1 MSLYK
6 QLWAAIIVLLT
17 SLLFVSI
24 VITTLSARDY
34 LSEQLSLKNTD
45 DANNLAL
52 FLEQRGTDSD
62 LLKLTV
68 AAKFDTGYYELI
80 ELVNPEGKTVIRK
93 ATDGVVANAPGWFIS
108 LLTINAETGIANVQ
122 VGWQQIG
129 TLTLR
134 SQSRFAYEEL
144 WESTYLLTGLFL
156 LTALLAGVAS
166 NILLKRILNPLD
178 SVVEQAKSI
187 GERRFI
193 TNTDEPRTLEV
204 QQLVKAMNDLSA
216 RVKSMLAQEARRL
229 QNLQR
234 ESHIDKITG
243 LYNREPFLRTLE
255 SALQSN
261 DDRSS
266 GSLCIVR
273 VTNLINLNR
282 EFGRKATDTL
292 LRDMGGVLNR
302 IVVQQSGWSAA
313 RLNGSDF
320 AVIAPRLLDA
330 STLGNDVQNAMSAV
344 LKDHNTEDEVQLPGG
359 TTEYHLDDSVS
370 ALLSRLDGV
379 LIASEREGSSSIAQA
394 YPADIPMRPM
404 HEQAEQWR
412 GVLRRAIANR
422 EFSLAKFPVVNQ
434 NNALVHY
441 EAPVRLQVNNETW
454 SAGQFL
460 PWVHRVEL
468 ASELDKQVFELAL
481 EEIEKTGDP
490 TAINLSV
497 AAIADSSFITW
508 AEESMK
514 KRSSAITGLSIEI
527 PESVAFRFPENFKRL
542 TARIKDYGGQV
553 GIEHIGH
560 QLAKLGT
567 LHDVGLDYLKVDASF
582 VRNVNDNP
590 GNQTVLRTLCTVG
603 HTIGVQVIAEGV
615 QNQQEWTTLKELGID
630 GATGPGISLAG

>member
-52 FLEQRGTDSD
+52 FLEQKGTDAD

-80 ELVNPEGKTVIRK
+80 ELVNPEGETVIRR
-93 ATDGVVANAPGWFIS
+93 ATDGVVANAPGWFVS

-122 VGWQQIG
+122 VGWEQIG

-178 SVVEQAKSI
+178 TVVEQAKSI

-193 TNTDEPRTLEV
+193 TNTDEPRTLEF
-204 QQLVKAMNDLSA
+204 QQLVKTMNDLSA
-216 RVKSMLAQEARRL
+216 RVQSMLAQEARRL

-234 ESHIDKITG
+234 ESHIDKVTG

-273 VTNLINLNR
+273 VTNLVNLNR

-302 IVVQQSGWSAA
+302 IVFSKAA
-313 RLNGSDF
+313 G
-320 AVIAPRLLDA
+320 P
-330 STLGNDVQNAMSAV
+330 
-344 LKDHNTEDEVQLPGG
+344 
-359 TTEYHLDDSVS
+359 
-370 ALLSRLDGV
+370 
-379 LIASEREGSSSIAQA
+379 
-394 YPADIPMRPM
+394 
-404 HEQAEQWR
+404 
-412 GVLRRAIANR
+412 
-422 EFSLAKFPVVNQ
+422 
-434 NNALVHY
+434 
-441 EAPVRLQVNNETW
+441 
-454 SAGQFL
+454 
-460 PWVHRVEL
+460 
-468 ASELDKQVFELAL
+468 
-481 EEIEKTGDP
+481 
-490 TAINLSV
+490 
-497 AAIADSSFITW
+497 
-508 AEESMK
+508 
-514 KRSSAITGLSIEI
+514 
-527 PESVAFRFPENFKRL
+527 
-542 TARIKDYGGQV
+542 
-553 GIEHIGH
+553 
-560 QLAKLGT
+560 
-567 LHDVGLDYLKVDASF
+567 LHG
-582 VRNVNDNP
+582 
-590 GNQTVLRTLCTVG
+590 
-603 HTIGVQVIAEGV
+603 
-615 QNQQEWTTLKELGID
+615 
-630 GATGPGISLAG
+630 

>member
-52 FLEQRGTDSD
+52 FLEQRGTDTD

-80 ELVNPEGKTVIRK
+80 ELVNPEDKTVIRK
-93 ATDGVVANAPGWFIS
+93 ETDGVVTNAPGWFIS
-108 LLTINAETGIANVQ
+108 LLTINAEAGVANVQ
-122 VGWQQIG
+122 VGWKQIG

-156 LTALLAGVAS
+156 LAALLAGVFS
-166 NILLKRILNPLD
+166 NILLKRILRPLD
-178 SVVEQAKSI
+178 IVVEQARSI

-193 TNTDEPRTLEV
+193 TNTDKPRTLEF
-204 QQLVKAMNDLSA
+204 QQLMQAMNDLSA
-216 RVKSMLAQEARRL
+216 RVKSMLGQETTRL

-234 ESHIDKITG
+234 ESHIDKITE

-266 GSLCIVR
+266 GSLCIIR
-273 VTNLINLNR
+273 VTSLSNLNK
-282 EFGRKATDTL
+282 EFGRKTVDAL
-292 LRDMGGVLNR
+292 LHDLGSVINR
-302 IVVQQSGWSAA
+302 IVVQHNGWSAA

-320 AVIAPRLLDA
+320 AVMAPRLQDA
-330 STLGNDVQNAMSAV
+330 AALGSDVQGAMTAV
-344 LKDHNTEDEVQLPGG
+344 LEDHDTEEEVQLPGG
-359 TTEYHLDDSVS
+359 TTEYQLEDSVS

-394 YPADIPMRPM
+394 YPVDIPMRPK
-404 HEQAEQWR
+404 HEQAEHWR
-412 GVLRRAIANR
+412 STLEKAIANR
-422 EFSLAKFPVVNQ
+422 EFSLAKFPVVDESNS
-434 NNALVHY
+434 LIHY
-441 EAPVRLQVNNETW
+441 EAPVRLQVGNQTW

-460 PWVHRVEL
+460 PWVHRLEL
-468 ASELDKQVFELAL
+468 AEELDKRVFELAL
-481 EEIEKTGDP
+481 DEIDKTGQP
-490 TAINLSV
+490 TAVNLSV
-497 AAIADSSFITW
+497 AAVADSRFISW
-508 AEESMK
+508 AENTME
-514 KRSSAITGLSIEI
+514 KRTVAMSQLWIEI
-527 PESVAFRFPENFKRL
+527 PESAAFRFPENFKRL
-542 TARIKDYGGQV
+542 TARIKAKGGRV

-582 VRNVNDNP
+582 VRHVNDNL
-590 GNQTVLRTLCTVG
+590 GNQALLRTLCTVG
-603 HTIGVQVIAEGV
+603 HTIGVRVMAEGV
-615 QNQQEWTTLKELGID
+615 QNEQEWTALKKLGID
-630 GATGPGISLAG
+630 GATGPGISLVR

>member
-52 FLEQRGTDSD
+52 FLEQKGTDAD

-80 ELVNPEGKTVIRK
+80 ELVNPEGETVIRR
-93 ATDGVVANAPGWFIS
+93 ATDGVVANAPGWFVS

-122 VGWQQIG
+122 VGWEQIG

-178 SVVEQAKSI
+178 TVVEQAKSI

-193 TNTDEPRTLEV
+193 TNTDEPRTLEF
-204 QQLVKAMNDLSA
+204 QQLVKTMNDLSA
-216 RVKSMLAQEARRL
+216 RVQSMLAQEARRL

-234 ESHIDKITG
+234 ESHIDKVTG

-273 VTNLINLNR
+273 VTNLVNLNR

-330 STLGNDVQNAMSAV
+330 ATLGNDVQDAMSAV
-344 LKDHNTEDEVQLPGG
+344 LKDHSTEEKTQLAGG

-370 ALLSRLDGV
+370 ALLSRIDGV

-394 YPADIPMRPM
+394 YPTDIPMRPM

-412 GVLRRAIANR
+412 SVLRRAIANR

-468 ASELDKQVFELAL
+468 ASELDKRVFELAL
-481 EEIEKTGDP
+481 EEIENTGEP

-497 AAIADSSFITW
+497 AAITDSNFITW
-508 AEESMK
+508 AEDSMK
-514 KRSSAITGLSIEI
+514 KRGSAITRLWIEI

-582 VRNVNDNP
+582 VRNVDNNP